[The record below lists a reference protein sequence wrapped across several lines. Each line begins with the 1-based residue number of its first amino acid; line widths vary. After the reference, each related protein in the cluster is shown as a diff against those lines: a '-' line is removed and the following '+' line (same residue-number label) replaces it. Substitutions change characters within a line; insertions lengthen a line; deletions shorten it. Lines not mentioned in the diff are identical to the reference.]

1 MGTAP
6 TPPTQNVGVLIRLFP
21 TRFDLVP
28 ALLQLLAQDVK
39 TMDLTNQVRYT
50 AALFTVMAE
59 RGKNG
64 NVFLVTVVET

>member
-6 TPPTQNVGVLIRLFP
+6 APPTQDAGVLIRLFP

-28 ALLQLLAQDVK
+28 ALLQLLAQDVR
-39 TMDLTNQVRYT
+39 TTHLINQVRYT
-50 AALFTVMAE
+50 ADVFTAMAE
-59 RGKNG
+59 RGKKG